1 MEIVWL
7 DNLPHLVSQFFN
19 NTQTCTPLFQRIL
32 VVVVRRVLGMHLTF
46 TRTYGGEEGN
56 INTLSSLSLTLDLV
70 SISTLCRPSE
80 TTELTFQVSCRAAV
94 ADAHRDLSQVPKL
107 CPSFVCPK
115 RRFVVKFAAR
125 RCGKPP
131 GLAVND
137 EDSRSDPLWT

>member
-94 ADAHRDLSQVPKL
+94 ADAHRDLSQVPKHL
-107 CPSFVCPK
+107 SEF
-115 RRFVVKFAAR
+115 RFSEKTFCSQIRR

-131 GLAVND
+131 GLVVND
-137 EDSRSDPLWT
+137 ENSRSEPPWT